1 MIPSVDTART
11 VLEPQPHWLIADWLE
26 ILASSPPG
34 EDKAPSPHLLFLPHL
49 HNSDEPRA
57 KTVVPGIDTARHVDE
72 TLMPLADH

>member
-11 VLEPQPHWLIADWLE
+11 VLEPQPNWLITDWLE
-26 ILASSPPG
+26 ILAPSPPG

-57 KTVVPGIDTARHVDE
+57 KTVAPGIDTARHVDE